1 MVKQKYKDP
10 NRGSLVY
17 KRQKSMGRKTAVRT
31 KTKNKSPVIFGFTQD
46 MYYYQLPDHFI
57 DDAEY
62 PEDAEIKRSFINNS
76 LRANGFYESRIG
88 DINRLNGIC
97 KTDRGLANNLKMQTG
112 NNIILYIEINGI
124 IKAATTIG
132 FEYYTSE
139 DSFLDNLSDDDASDE
154 TDSSWRIKNLYLL
167 TFCSR
172 ESGYGKKLMSVIKS
186 LFASGIDNGDI
197 MDDAKII
204 LNSTH
209 TSRAFY
215 EHVGFTCNQ
224 MDTTCFYTDPYKKG
238 GMRKSVKSKKAIGKK
253 TRRKARL
260 IGTNSNN
267 DFRQSS

>member
-139 DSFLDNLSDDDASDE
+139 DSFLE
-154 TDSSWRIKNLYLL
+154 
-167 TFCSR
+167 
-172 ESGYGKKLMSVIKS
+172 
-186 LFASGIDNGDI
+186 FASGIDNGDI

-253 TRRKARL
+253 TRRR
-260 IGTNSNN
+260 
-267 DFRQSS
+267 